1 MTIDVKTKDSPGWYL
16 KRLADKLEKRRKAES
31 AGGGGMDEMFAR
43 YEGDSPVPSSLK
55 QAPESAQ
62 RFFKA
67 SRTAFAEMIVKAVKY
82 PLRVQSVM
90 TAVDNAATGDPE
102 AWRLVKAS
110 GMKDESDDAHRLA
123 LVAGNGYAIVG
134 MYGGR
139 PRYTAED
146 PRQVVTLHDP
156 VVQAERIA
164 AGKFFHHDED
174 ERDYAYLY
182 RPGRVWR
189 AFHDRKTASKEGA
202 RFSSSWEWDESA
214 GGEAGLPLP
223 AGCED
228 LVPVFRYRNEEGIG
242 EFQRHR
248 DLLDR
253 LDHMVLQG
261 MTIAT
266 LQAFRQRGIKVE
278 NDKDL
283 PDYDPKTGER
293 IDYNEVFAA
302 DPGAL
307 WKLPASAE
315 IWESGAVDLTP
326 VWTGVDKFI
335 QQLSAVTFTPL
346 AMFSPEGQN
355 QSAAGAAFAREGRT
369 FKIEDRQD
377 RFGAVHAAAL
387 AALFLMS
394 GDTERARAEDI
405 EIVWRPAERYGL
417 TEKADAAVKA
427 KAADVPWET
436 RMRDIWQYSPA
447 QIDLM
452 KTERADDMTLAAT
465 LAAQTAA
472 AIAARNPSPEPA
484 ELQEQAL
491 AAEAPAEG

>member
-1 MTIDVKTKDSPGWYL
+1 MTIDITTKDSPGWYL
-16 KRLADKLEKRRKAES
+16 KRLSDKLEKRRKPES
-31 AGGGGMDEMFAR
+31 EGGGGVDELFAR
-43 YEGDSPVPSSLK
+43 YEGNAPIPSSLK
-55 QAPESAQ
+55 DAPDSAK

-67 SRTAFAEMIVKAVKY
+67 SRTAFAEMVVKAVKY

-90 TAVDNAATGDPE
+90 TAVDNAVTGDPE
-102 AWRLVKAS
+102 AWRMVKRS
-110 GMKDESDDAHRLA
+110 GMKDESDDVHRLA
-123 LVAGNGYAIVG
+123 LSAGNAYAIVG
-134 MYGGR
+134 VYDGE

-146 PRQVVTLHDP
+146 PRQVVTIHDP
-156 VVQAERIA
+156 VVQAKVVA
-164 AGKFFHHDED
+164 AGKFFHHEED

-182 RPGRVWR
+182 RAGRVWR
-189 AFHDRKTASKEGA
+189 AFHDRKTASKDGA
-202 RFSSSWEWDESA
+202 RFSSSWEWDEDA
-214 GGEAGLPLP
+214 GGEAGEALPP
-223 AGCED
+223 GAET

-266 LQAFRQRGIKVE
+266 LQAFRQRGIKVDS
-278 NDKDL
+278 DKDL
-283 PDYDPKTGER
+283 PERDPETGER
-293 IDYNEVFAA
+293 IDYNEVFSA

-307 WKLPASAE
+307 WRLPASAE
-315 IWESGAVDLTP
+315 MWESGAVDLTP

-377 RFGAVHAAAL
+377 RFGTVHAAAL
-387 AALFLMS
+387 AALFLMA
-394 GDTERARAEDI
+394 GDTERAQAADI
-405 EIVWRPAERYGL
+405 DIVWRPAERYGL

-447 QIDLM
+447 QIELM
-452 KTERADDMTLAAT
+452 RTERADDMTLAAT
-465 LAAQTAA
+465 LAAQAA
-472 AIAARNPSPEPA
+472 AAQKPAAPQEPP
-484 ELQEQAL
+484 
-491 AAEAPAEG
+491 APAAGDDGSEETTEA

>member
-16 KRLADKLEKRRKAES
+16 KRLSDKLEKRRKPES
-31 AGGGGMDEMFAR
+31 AGGGGVDELFAR
-43 YEGDSPVPSSLK
+43 YEGNAPVPSSLK
-55 QAPESAQ
+55 NAPESAQ

-67 SRTAFAEMIVKAVKY
+67 SRTAFAEMVVKAVKY

-90 TAVDNAATGDPE
+90 TSVNNAATGDPE
-102 AWRLVKAS
+102 AWRMVRAS
-110 GMKDESDDAHRLA
+110 GMKDESDDVHRLSLA
-123 LVAGNGYAIVG
+123 AGNGYAIVA
-134 MYGGR
+134 MYDGE
-139 PRYTAED
+139 PRYTSED
-146 PRQVVTLHDP
+146 PRQVVTIHDP
-156 VVQAERIA
+156 VVQAKTVA
-164 AGKFFHHDED
+164 AGKFFHHNGD

-189 AFHDRKTASKEGA
+189 AYRDRRTASKGGA
-202 RFSSSWEWDESA
+202 RFSSSWEWDAAA
-214 GGEAGLPLP
+214 GGEEGLALP
-223 AGCED
+223 PGCET
-228 LVPVFRYRNEEGIG
+228 LMPVFRYRNEEGIG

-261 MTIAT
+261 MVVAT
-266 LQAFRQRGIKVE
+266 LQAFRQRGIKVA
-278 NDKDL
+278 DKKDL
-283 PDYDPKTGER
+283 PEKDEETGER
-293 IDYNEVFAA
+293 IDYNDVFSA

-307 WKLPASAE
+307 WLLPASAE
-315 IWESGAVDLTP
+315 MWESGAVDLTP
-326 VWTGVDKFI
+326 IWTGVEKAI

-394 GDTERARAEDI
+394 GDAERARPESID
-405 EIVWRPAERYGL
+405 IVWRPAERYGL
-417 TEKADAAVKA
+417 TEKSDAAVKA

-436 RMRDIWQYSPA
+436 RMRDIYQYSPA
-447 QIDLM
+447 QIELM
-452 KTERADDMTLAAT
+452 KTERADDMVLAAT

-472 AIAARNPSPEPA
+472 AAAARNPSPTPD
-484 ELQEQAL
+484 ELQDQAL
-491 AAEAPAEG
+491 AAEAPAEA